1 MEDPSPLAVLDRWLA
16 PEIRV
21 DLEERL
27 WRPIGDQ
34 ATLEVLLEDPAFLAD
49 PGHHPAMFADHG
61 IVHARDVAIGVV
73 RLVDVLDGV
82 LLPGRSPGRR
92 AFVTALGVATAYLH
106 DVGMVDMTRSG
117 RRVHAIRG
125 AQVAFGAEV
134 DGLVRHLLATGP
146 IRERL
151 DAVSS
156 AAPFAVPLELVLREL
171 LSLSVIHGKSLVP
184 ATVLDHRD
192 RLRPLLQRFAFTDLD
207 ALRAGAQ
214 LPVAGDRAPVGF
226 EANTDRYVDT
236 ADSYAWLGAADGPQA
251 ELADD
256 AIDAMRVLR
265 AADVLRQRGT
275 VLRTSGGFEVCMD
288 AATAHAVC
296 TLRPASGDAAYVIM
310 YDDPRG
316 AGEANIREAVVTGRG
331 HLRIAFHRGEF
342 GSPEATERAVASTA
356 DVIVDIQSDVI
367 PSCSGHS
374 IGGGLV
380 PPARHQDAIRIEL
393 ERPDDG
399 PAFADAVAARVADL
413 HLDLAPRLV
422 AVADTQSAD
431 RVERAR
437 FLAATLIDGDGAA
450 ADELL
455 GRLAERGAAVEG
467 IDRAAAFSEVGRF
480 SVHAGDVLAARGSA
494 PAFVYVPMAD
504 GLVVRPVGGY
514 APSRLPAW
522 VPVGTTGV
530 IRRAERNSDI
540 VAVEDVEVVV
550 IPGEVYARAWLR
562 PLSPAELVA
571 RLRPPVSA

>member
-1 MEDPSPLAVLDRWLA
+1 MEAPSPLTVLDPWLG

-27 WRPIGDQ
+27 WRPIGEQ
-34 ATLEVLLEDPAFLAD
+34 ATLETLLGDPAFPAD

-61 IVHARDVAIGVV
+61 IVHARDVAVGVV
-73 RLVDVLDGV
+73 RLVGVLDGL
-82 LLPGRSPGRR
+82 LLPGRAPGRR

-106 DVGMVDMTRSG
+106 DVGMVDLTRSG

-125 AQVAFGAEV
+125 AQAALGHEV
-134 DGLVRHLLATGP
+134 DGLVAHLLEAGP

-151 DAVSS
+151 DAVASTS
-156 AAPFAVPLELVLREL
+156 PFAVPLDLVLREL

-184 ATVLDHRD
+184 ATVLDHRHQ
-192 RLRPLLQRFAFTDLD
+192 LRRLLQRLAFADLD
-207 ALRAGAQ
+207 ALRAGAP
-214 LPVAGDRAPVGF
+214 LPRAGDRAPVRF
-226 EANTDRYVDT
+226 EANTDRYADT
-236 ADSYAWLGAADGPQA
+236 ADSYAWLAAPSGPQA
-251 ELADD
+251 KLADD

-296 TLRPASGDAAYVIM
+296 TLRPASGDAAYVIT

-331 HLRIAFHRGEF
+331 HLRIAFHRGVF
-342 GSPEATERAVASTA
+342 GSPEAAERAVASTA
-356 DVIVDIQSDVI
+356 DVIVDIQADVI

-374 IGGGLV
+374 IGGGLT

-399 PAFADAVAARVADL
+399 PAFADSVAARVAGL
-413 HLDLAPRLV
+413 HPELAPRLV

-437 FLAATLIDGDGAA
+437 FLAATPIPGDGPA

-455 GRLAERGAAVEG
+455 HRLAERGAAVEG
-467 IDRAAAFSEVGRF
+467 VDRTAAFSEVGRF
-480 SVHAGDVLAARGSA
+480 SVAAGDVLVARGSA

-514 APSRLPAW
+514 APSPLPAW

-550 IPGEVYARAWLR
+550 IPGEVYARVWLR
-562 PLSPAELVA
+562 PLSPGELVA
-571 RLRPPVSA
+571 LLRPPVSA

>member
-1 MEDPSPLAVLDRWLA
+1 
-16 PEIRV
+16 
-21 DLEERL
+21 
-27 WRPIGDQ
+27 
-34 ATLEVLLEDPAFLAD
+34 
-49 PGHHPAMFADHG
+49 
-61 IVHARDVAIGVV
+61 
-73 RLVDVLDGV
+73 
-82 LLPGRSPGRR
+82 
-92 AFVTALGVATAYLH
+92 
-106 DVGMVDMTRSG
+106 MTRIG

-125 AQVAFGAEV
+125 AQVAFGPEV
-134 DGLVRHLLATGP
+134 DGLVRHLLDGGP
-146 IRERL
+146 IRQRL
-151 DAVSS
+151 DAVAST
-156 AAPFAVPLELVLREL
+156 APFAVPPELVIREL

-184 ATVLDHRD
+184 ATVLDHRHQ
-192 RLRPLLQRFAFTDLD
+192 LRRLLQRLSFANLD
-207 ALRAGAQ
+207 ALRAGERI
-214 LPVAGDRAPVGF
+214 PFAGDRTPVRF
-226 EANTDRYVDT
+226 DANTDRYVDT
-236 ADSYAWLGAADGPQA
+236 GDTYAWLAAPDGPQA

-256 AIDAMRVLR
+256 AVDAMRVLR

-288 AATAHAVC
+288 ADTAHAVC
-296 TLRPASGDAAYVIM
+296 TLRPAGGDAAYVIT

-316 AGEANIREAVVTGRG
+316 AGEANVREAVVTGRG
-331 HLRIAFHRGEF
+331 HLRIAFHRGVF

-356 DVIVDIQSDVI
+356 DVIVDIQADVI

-399 PAFADAVAARVADL
+399 PAFADAVAEQVAKL
-413 HLDLAPRLV
+413 HPDLAPRLV

-455 GRLAERGAAVEG
+455 RRLAERGAAVEG

-480 SVHAGDVLAARGSA
+480 SVRAGDVLVARGSA
-494 PAFVYVPMAD
+494 PAFVYVPTAD

-514 APSRLPAW
+514 APSPLPAW

-540 VAVEDVEVVV
+540 VAVEEVEVVV

-562 PLSPAELVA
+562 PLSPSELVA
-571 RLRPPVSA
+571 SLRPSVSA